1 MTSRKARCMVCGA
14 PGRRYCPTP
23 CKPLVVAYRERLR
36 HTAHWL
42 IAYTQGD
49 VGDVL
54 SNGQESVCL
63 WDLLTLAQATE
74 RLAPSQRD
82 SVRAFLLAD
91 LSEADAARAMGVD
104 PRARVGTIATDGV
117 ARLLG
122 MAYRGEIA
130 CRLDDGPRLSLSQ
143 PTSTPPQQG
152 SASGR
157 SEMFEVAPTHKEMA

>member
-1 MTSRKARCMVCGA
+1 MVCGA
-14 PGRRYCPTP
+14 PARRYCPE
-23 CKPLVVAYRERLR
+23 CKPLVVEMREVLR

-42 IAYTQGD
+42 VSYTQGD

-54 SNGQESVCL
+54 SDGTRTYCL
-63 WDLLTLAQATE
+63 WDVLTLAQAAE

-130 CRLDDGPRLSLSQ
+130 CRLDDGPRRSLGQ
-143 PTSTPPQQG
+143 PSPTPPHQG

-157 SEMFEVAPTHKEMA
+157 SEMFEGASTHKEMA